1 MNAQYKLEPCDIN
14 EVKSVL
20 IRKAPKHRPNR
31 DGIGLINEF
40 ADSDYDC
47 CKVCHCGDNRKAHIE
62 VTILRRSIKSSGHY
76 HSVRVIQR
84 GDCVYLVKRNKW
96 DIS

>member
-1 MNAQYKLEPCDIN
+1 MSVQYKLEPCDIN
-14 EVKSVL
+14 EIKNIQ
-20 IRKAPKHRPNR
+20 IRKPSKYRSNR
-31 DGIGLINEF
+31 DNIGLINEF
-40 ADSDYDC
+40 ADSEYDC
-47 CKVCHCGDNRKAHIE
+47 CKVCHCDDDRKAHIE